1 MEEKEFPMKT
11 RTIVVCAAAVLLVL
25 TSAGFLCAQ
34 EADAEGCKDHPLLS
48 RMKNFIIES
57 CKSSYD
63 EYEFF
68 LADSETKMIEG
79 NRTYLSYRLKE
90 GAPQPSFL
98 QVRRNYTN
106 ALKTLGATLLT
117 ERDNYASWKLV
128 KGEKEIWIAL
138 QVYNEGVLY
147 DLNIIEIA
155 AMEQEVTAN
164 EMLDALN
171 KDGFIALYINF
182 DTGKADLKP
191 ETQGTI
197 DQITALLKSNEDLK
211 VSIEGHTD
219 NVGQPAANKTL
230 SEQRAK
236 SVMNAVLKGGIA
248 AGRLSAVGWGQEK
261 PVADNRSEEGRAKN
275 RRVEIVKK

>member
-1 MEEKEFPMKT
+1 MKA
-11 RTIVVCAAAVLLVL
+11 RKIMIFSAAVLLVL
-25 TSAGFLCAQ
+25 TSAVLVRAQ

-48 RMKNFIIES
+48 RMKNFRIDA
-57 CKSSYD
+57 CRSSYD
-63 EYEFF
+63 EFEFF
-68 LADSETKMIEG
+68 LSDSETKMIEG
-79 NRTYLSYRLKE
+79 NRTYIDYRLKE
-90 GAPQPSFL
+90 EAVQPSFL

-117 ERDNYASWKLV
+117 ERDNYVSWKLV
-128 KGEKEIWIAL
+128 KGGKETWIAL
-138 QVYNEGVLY
+138 QVYNEGWQY
-147 DLNIIEIA
+147 DLNIVEIA

-191 ETQGTI
+191 ETKGTI
-197 DQITALLKSNEDLK
+197 DQITALLKGNEDLK

-219 NVGQPAANKTL
+219 NVGQPVANKTL
-230 SEQRAK
+230 SELRAK

-261 PVADNRSEEGRAKN
+261 PLADNRSEEGRAKN

>member
-1 MEEKEFPMKT
+1 MKT
-11 RTIVVCAAAVLLVL
+11 RKIMIFSAAVLLVL
-25 TSAGFLCAQ
+25 TSAGFLRAQ
-34 EADAEGCKDHPLLS
+34 ETDAEGCKDHPLLS
-48 RMKNFIIES
+48 RMKNFRIDACRS
-57 CKSSYD
+57 NYYD
-63 EYEFF
+63 EFEFF
-68 LADSETKMIEG
+68 LSDSETKMIEG
-79 NRTYLSYRLKE
+79 NRTYINYRLKE
-90 GAPQPSFL
+90 GSAQPSSL
-98 QVRRNYTN
+98 QIRRNYTN
-106 ALKTLGATLLT
+106 ALKALGGTLLT
-117 ERDNYASWKLV
+117 ERGDYASWKLV
-128 KGEKEIWIAL
+128 KGEKETWIAL
-138 QVYNEGVLY
+138 QVYDQGWQY

-164 EMLDALN
+164 ERLDALN

-197 DQITALLKSNEDLK
+197 EQITALLKGNEDLK
-211 VSIEGHTD
+211 VGIEGHTD

-248 AGRLSAVGWGQEK
+248 ADRLSAAGWGQEK